1 MTLRALFPLLVE
13 TDEFRELLGR
23 LRRESA
29 EAAVQ
34 APEPA
39 TPYLVAALRREFGAP
54 VVVLTPHRESARRL
68 VDQVLLWS
76 GESTPVFHFAE
87 TESLPF
93 ERLRPDLDSTQQR
106 LRSLTALEDRSARE
120 PPLIVASVSA
130 AMQMTLRQEAFRA
143 SSHAIHPGDTLPPG
157 ELIRRWTDMGYEMEP
172 RVEIPGTAA
181 RRGGIVD
188 IYPIGAAAPAR
199 IEFFGDEVD
208 SVRWFDPVTQRSTGE
223 AERVVVVPARETLPA
238 LADQARVEHLM
249 TLMDP
254 TSGNADAA
262 DRILEELGRAVR
274 GEAEEDLTFYAGF
287 FNLGSLFEYVPSN
300 ALVVVLRP
308 GEVEEAARSV
318 DRRLR
323 ELRRAKEA
331 RGEIP
336 RRFPQPHLD
345 WGRLADALNGQ
356 PRRVAL
362 SPWGVDAGLPG
373 AALRMPFGPAPVA
386 AGRLDRLWALRAEMR
401 HSEGRA
407 VVVSHH
413 SERLREMAEEEG
425 TEIAGRGVL
434 TAMPPPGSMTLV
446 QGYLREGFAL
456 SAEGLPRLVV
466 LSDREVFGITKERRR
481 APRRAARRGPRLSEL
496 QPGVH
501 VVHVEHGVARFTG
514 TTTLEGE
521 DVREYLVLEYAEGDK
536 LYVPTEHLDRLQL
549 YHGSGETAPRLTR
562 LGTQEWARARARAKR
577 ATEQL
582 AGELIALYAA
592 RSAARGFST
601 APDTPWQDALEAS
614 FPYEETPDQIAA
626 LDAVK
631 ADLELAK
638 PMDRLVCGDVGYGKT
653 EIAIRAAFKVVQ
665 DGRQVA
671 ILVPTT
677 VLAQQHSGTFKD
689 RLSAFPVRIEMLSRF
704 RSGREQR
711 EVVKAIA
718 DGSVDICIGTHR
730 LLQQD
735 VSFKNLGLVI
745 IDEEHRFG
753 VIHKE
758 RLKRMRAQVDVMAL
772 SATPI
777 PRTLH
782 MSLAGVRDMS
792 TMETPPEERLPIKTY
807 ISEESNELV
816 REAILREMDRGGQ
829 VFLLHN
835 RVRNIDQFA
844 HEVRELVRD
853 ASVRI
858 GHGQMPESEL
868 EAVMADFADGKFD
881 VLVCTTIIESGI
893 DLPNVNT
900 LIVDRADT
908 FGLSQLYQLRGRI
921 GRGSN
926 RAYAYFMVPRGKQ
939 LTEAAEQRLNTI
951 LAASEL
957 GAGFQ
962 IAMRDLE
969 IRGAGNI
976 VGAEQSGHI
985 AAIGF
990 ELYAR
995 LLRQAVEEY
1004 RAGSGDGTP
1013 PEQSP
1018 EFSTV
1023 RVDLGLDTRVPDW
1036 YVEDLAE
1043 RLGIYRRLARLS
1055 DPDATDTFVDEL
1067 RDRFG
1072 PVPKPVLLLL
1082 KSVRARILAERCN
1095 VDSVTTSATRAVL
1108 ALKESTGGARAALQR
1123 ELGRGSPTLRQA
1135 QDSAGSGHG
1144 VDVGHMQ
1151 VRVEIDREDDEWVDE
1166 VLAVLG
1172 MLGAFRDRMLEM
1184 LAASGGG
1191 GADGA

>member
-1 MTLRALFPLLVE
+1 LDASAKEDADADRKGMTLEALFPLLVE
-13 TDEFRELLGR
+13 TDEFRGLLAG
-23 LRRESA
+23 LRSEKA
-29 EAAVQ
+29 QVPVQ

-39 TPYLVAALRREFGAP
+39 TAYLVAALWREFRAP

-68 VDQVLLWS
+68 VDQLLLWS
-76 GESTPVFHFAE
+76 GEDAPVFHFAE

-93 ERLRPDLDSTQQR
+93 ERLRPDPGNAQQR
-106 LRSLTALEDRSARE
+106 LRSLTALEDRSAPE
-120 PPLIVASVSA
+120 PPLVVTSVTA
-130 AMQMTLRQEAFRA
+130 AMQMTLERRAFRA
-143 SSHAIHPGDTLPPG
+143 SAHVIKPGDTLRPG

-181 RRGGIVD
+181 RRGGIIDVF
-188 IYPIGAAAPAR
+188 PIGAAAPAR

-208 SVRWFDPVTQRSTGE
+208 SIRWFDPATQRSTGQ
-223 AERVVVVPARETLPA
+223 AERILVVPARETLPA
-238 LADQARVEHLM
+238 LADQARVQRLM
-249 TLMDP
+249 TLMDF
-254 TSGNADAA
+254 TGSSDDADS
-262 DRILEELGRAVR
+262 RILEELGRAVR

-300 ALVVVLRP
+300 ALLIVLRP
-308 GEVEEAARSV
+308 GEVEEAARGI
-318 DRRLR
+318 DRRLG
-323 ELRRAKEA
+323 ELRRVKEK
-331 RGEIP
+331 RGDVP
-336 RRFPQPHLD
+336 RRFPQPQLD
-345 WGRLADALNGQ
+345 WGRLADALNAQ

-362 SPWGVDAGLPG
+362 SPWGVDAGMPG
-373 AALRMPFGPAPVA
+373 AALRMPFEPAPIA
-386 AGRLDRLWALRAEMR
+386 SGQLQRLWALVPETRR
-401 HSEGRA
+401 NEGRA

-413 SERLREMAEEEG
+413 SERLREMAEEQG
-425 TEIAGRGVL
+425 VEILGHHAPA
-434 TAMPPPGSMTLV
+434 AMPPQGSTALV

-456 SAEGLPRLVV
+456 SPEGQRRLVV

-481 APRRAARRGPRLSEL
+481 VRRRPARRGPRLSEL
-496 QPGVH
+496 RPGLH
-501 VVHVEHGVARFTG
+501 VVHVEHGIARFTG

-521 DVREYLVLEYAEGDK
+521 DVREYLVLEYAESDK
-536 LYVPTEHLDRLQL
+536 LYVPTEHLDRIQL

-592 RSAARGFST
+592 RSTAQGFST
-601 APDTPWQDALEAS
+601 GSDTPWQDALEAS

-631 ADLELAK
+631 ADLELPK

-653 EIAIRAAFKVVQ
+653 EIALRAAFKVVQ
-665 DGRQVA
+665 DGRQAA

-677 VLAQQHSGTFKD
+677 VLAQQHDGTFSE
-689 RLSAFPVRIEMLSRF
+689 RLSAFPLRIEMLSRF
-704 RSGREQR
+704 RSEAEQR
-711 EVVKAIA
+711 VVVKAIA

-758 RLKRMRAQVDVMAL
+758 RLKRMRAQVDVLTL

-807 ISEESNELV
+807 ISEESGDLV

-835 RVRNIDQFA
+835 RVKSIDYFA
-844 HEVRELVRD
+844 HKVRELVPE
-853 ASVRI
+853 ATVRI
-858 GHGQMPESEL
+858 GHGQMPEAAL
-868 EAVMADFADGKFD
+868 EAVMADFADGKFG

-926 RAYAYFMVPRGKQ
+926 RAYAYFMVPRGKR

-951 LAASEL
+951 LAATEL

-976 VGAEQSGHI
+976 LGAEQSGHI

-990 ELYAR
+990 DLYTR
-995 LLRQAVEEY
+995 LLRQAVEEH
-1004 RAGSGDGTP
+1004 RVAGGDGARP
-1013 PEQSP
+1013 GQPP

-1023 RVDLGLDTRVPDW
+1023 RVDLGLDTRIPDW

-1043 RLGIYRRLARLS
+1043 RLGIYRRLARLN
-1055 DPDATDTFVDEL
+1055 DPAAADAFPDEL

-1072 PVPKPVLLLL
+1072 PVPKPVLFLL

-1095 VDSVTTSATRAVL
+1095 VDSVTASEARVVL
-1108 ALKESTGGARAALQR
+1108 ALRESTGGARAALQR
-1123 ELGRGSPTLRQA
+1123 ELGRG
-1135 QDSAGSGHG
+1135 

-1151 VRVEIDREDDEWVDE
+1151 IRVEIDREDDEWVDE
-1166 VLAVLG
+1166 VVAVLE
-1172 MLGAFRDRMLEM
+1172 MLGTFRDRMLEM
-1184 LAASGGG
+1184 LAAPAGTSP
-1191 GADGA
+1191 A